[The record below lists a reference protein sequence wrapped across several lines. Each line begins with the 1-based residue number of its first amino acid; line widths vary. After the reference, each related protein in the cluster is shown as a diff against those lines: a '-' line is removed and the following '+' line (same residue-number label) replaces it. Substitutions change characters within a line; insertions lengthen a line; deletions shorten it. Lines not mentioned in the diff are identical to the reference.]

1 MRAEICRSFLIRVCC
16 LSDITQTKFLQPFTE
31 ETTIPMT
38 VLIVD
43 DNAMNVMVIQ
53 EILKRAGYNDISV
66 AYSAGEMFELL
77 RTPNS
82 ESNLLTIPKIDLILL
97 DMMMPAMD
105 GIEACQRLQSDPL
118 HKDIPVIMVTAIGDS
133 RKLAEAL
140 DAGAIDF
147 VTKPINKTE
156 LLARMRSALK
166 LKRELDWHK
175 ERDSRMRQELL
186 LARQVQESVLPDTV
200 NEADV
205 HIKAYFQASEELA
218 GDLYAWHKI
227 DENRW
232 AIAVIDAMGHGISS
246 SLVSMFIA
254 SILKES
260 MRTLWSPERVFRE
273 LNRRLMGLQ
282 CENEL
287 IHYYCTGIYVT
298 LDMDRGKIEY
308 ANAGHPPGL
317 LYHAGDPIPE
327 KLPVSSSP
335 LGMFDSLEI
344 VTRSMTFSPGD
355 NLYLYT
361 DGILGPFQGEDEAQL
376 EQLTSFLHQVKED
389 EESLIQ
395 LIDCKPLDGRSDDR
409 CLVRVEVIPGGIQH
423 EN

>member
-1 MRAEICRSFLIRVCC
+1 
-16 LSDITQTKFLQPFTE
+16 
-31 ETTIPMT
+31 MT

-53 EILKRAGYNDISV
+53 EMLKRAGFNDIRA
-66 AYSAGEMFELL
+66 AYSAEEMFELL
-77 RTPNS
+77 KSQSGER
-82 ESNLLTIPKIDLILL
+82 NLITAPQIDLILL
-97 DMMMPAMD
+97 DLMMPAMD
-105 GIEACQRLQSDPL
+105 GIEACLRLQADIQY
-118 HKDIPVIMVTAIGDS
+118 KDIPVIMVTAIGDS

-156 LLARMRSALK
+156 LLARIRSALK
-166 LKRELDWHK
+166 LKRELDRHK

-186 LARQVQESVLPDTV
+186 LARQVQESVLPDRV
-200 NEADV
+200 NDADIR
-205 HIKAYFQASEELA
+205 IKAYFQASEELA
-218 GDLYAWHKI
+218 GDVYAWHKI
-227 DENRW
+227 DGNRW
-232 AIAVIDAMGHGISS
+232 AIAIIDAMGHGISS

-282 CENEL
+282 WENEL

-298 LDMDRGKIEY
+298 LDLERGKLEY

-317 LYHAGDPIPE
+317 LYHAGETIPDQ
-327 KLPVSSSP
+327 LTVTSAP
-335 LGMFDSLEI
+335 LGMFDTLEI
-344 VTRSMTFSPGD
+344 VTRSIILAPGD
-355 NLYLYT
+355 FLYLYT

-389 EESLIQ
+389 ESSLAQ
-395 LIDCKPLDGRSDDR
+395 LINIKPLDGRSDDR
-409 CLVRVEVIPGGIQH
+409 CLVKVEVIPGGGSI
-423 EN
+423 

>member
-1 MRAEICRSFLIRVCC
+1 
-16 LSDITQTKFLQPFTE
+16 
-31 ETTIPMT
+31 MT

-53 EILKRAGYNDISV
+53 EMLKRAGYDDFRV

-77 RTPNS
+77 TNVSNGNDVETPRV
-82 ESNLLTIPKIDLILL
+82 DLILL
-97 DMMMPAMD
+97 DLMMPVMD
-105 GIEACQRLQSDPL
+105 GIEACRILQSNPL
-118 HKDIPVIMVTAIGDS
+118 YKDIPVIIVTAIGDS

-186 LARQVQESVLPDTV
+186 LARQVQESVLPDQVDTS
-200 NEADV
+200 DV
-205 HIKAYFQASEELA
+205 RIKAYFQASEALA
-218 GDLYAWHKI
+218 GDLYAWHRISDK
-227 DENRW
+227 RW

-260 MRTLWSPERVFRE
+260 MRTHYSPERVLTE

-282 CENEL
+282 WENEL
-287 IHYYCTGIYVT
+287 IHYFCTGIYVT
-298 LDMDRGKIEY
+298 IDLELGELEY
-308 ANAGHPPGL
+308 ANAGHPSGFV
-317 LYHAGDPIPE
+317 YRAHDRKPE
-327 KLPVSSSP
+327 KLFVSSAP
-335 LGMFDSLEI
+335 MGLFEKIDI
-344 VTRSMTFSPGD
+344 VTRKVALSSGD
-355 NLYLYT
+355 RLYLFT
-361 DGILGPFQGEDEAQL
+361 DGILGPFHGDDEAQL
-376 EQLTSFLHQVKED
+376 EQLATFLHQNGEND
-389 EESLIQ
+389 YNLEQ
-395 LIDCKPLDGRSDDR
+395 LISAKPFDGRSDDR
-409 CLVRVEVIPGGIQH
+409 CLVKVEVRTGGVRH